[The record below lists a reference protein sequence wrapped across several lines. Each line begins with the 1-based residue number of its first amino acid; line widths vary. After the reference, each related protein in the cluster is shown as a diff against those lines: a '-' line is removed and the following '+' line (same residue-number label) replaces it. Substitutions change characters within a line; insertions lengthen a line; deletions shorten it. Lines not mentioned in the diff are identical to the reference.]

1 VEEDA
6 KTYRGR
12 AEQARLAARAAS
24 SPKQRVIFEKLAAS
38 YDALAQDAE
47 RLESQL
53 TVSRMTPAESDGP

>member
-1 VEEDA
+1 MDEDA

-24 SPKQRVIFEKLAAS
+24 NPKQRVIFEKLAAS

-47 RLESQL
+47 RLESEL
-53 TVSRMTPAESDGP
+53 PVSRDEVSSEH